1 MHKAYL
7 YIYLA
12 AVVAG
17 QDWQTGWLDW
27 LWFDFDW
34 TFFNLINLLSFTLHF
49 PTKYKSPAMPTFA
62 ITQTKFNTNY
72 NGSHTAT
79 ATATAAAAT
88 ATVIPCKWYPYGHRL
103 VNGINCD
110 LLPFLRKHFANET
123 DTSSVSARLESARN
137 AAPGSRQ
144 PTGKLALPVAHIY
157 HILRRLMVVIK
168 MLSAQHLPH
177 WHLLANQKWS
187 THVAICPRSTPRD
200 VQRNWMPA
208 INT

>member
-1 MHKAYL
+1 M
-7 YIYLA
+7 
-12 AVVAG
+12 
-17 QDWQTGWLDW
+17 
-27 LWFDFDW
+27 
-34 TFFNLINLLSFTLHF
+34 SFTLHF

-79 ATATAAAAT
+79 AIATAAAAT

-144 PTGKLALPVAHIY
+144 PTGKLAV
-157 HILRRLMVVIK
+157 RRRT
-168 MLSAQHLPH
+168 HLPH
-177 WHLLANQKWS
+177 SKTTYGGHKNVKRTTFATLAPFGQPEMEHARGNMPEVYTKRCPAKLDARYK
-187 THVAICPRSTPRD
+187 HVAQDIDRQKMQLQFISG
-200 VQRNWMPA
+200 NWP
-208 INT
+208 III